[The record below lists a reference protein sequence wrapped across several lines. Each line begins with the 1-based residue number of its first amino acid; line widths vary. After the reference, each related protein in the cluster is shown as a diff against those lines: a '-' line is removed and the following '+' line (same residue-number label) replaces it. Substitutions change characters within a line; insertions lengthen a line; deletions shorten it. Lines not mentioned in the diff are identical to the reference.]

1 MTTMNGTV
9 VPGILPLLVLRHPS
23 PSDNVFPDFNP
34 NSGETIYPVLSN
46 VLSANVNMRGI
57 LSSRFSCS
65 PESGENILHQII
77 EGDGRTHEA
86 KYTCLVSSFEQA
98 EHNETS
104 SPAILSY
111 VTGGNRN
118 NDVKYK
124 ATKMT
129 KGILLAA
136 IQIFDKNYG
145 GSSDT
150 TITSMFQKY
159 VQTLTAN
166 IPTSNEQ
173 NALAE
178 FIRSF
183 MLDRIKQNPESYWG
197 GQDCLARCKIY
208 LNELEEE
215 AGVSDGFY
223 RENRNKFLR
232 NFIHKNFAMMTKVI
246 ASFIDGNHRV
256 LGLDSVITG
265 CFPANGMLEPTDK
278 YFEADELIHLQQ
290 TNKHFLEAVFLE
302 TDFTLELSR
311 VFVSESILIAQL
323 SNQYQ
328 PHDLVR

>member
-34 NSGETIYPVLSN
+34 ISCETIYPGLSN
-46 VLSANVNMRGI
+46 MLSANVNMRGI

-98 EHNETS
+98 EDNETS

-197 GQDCLARCKIY
+197 GQDCLSVVHRRSLHGA
-208 LNELEEE
+208 
-215 AGVSDGFY
+215 VSW
-223 RENRNKFLR
+223 
-232 NFIHKNFAMMTKVI
+232 
-246 ASFIDGNHRV
+246 RV
-256 LGLDSVITG
+256 LHVQARGGGDGSDAAAGARLEWCQGLCPESW
-265 CFPANGMLEPTDK
+265 PAGP
-278 YFEADELIHLQQ
+278 
-290 TNKHFLEAVFLE
+290 EAVS
-302 TDFTLELSR
+302 TR
-311 VFVSESILIAQL
+311 AESA
-323 SNQYQ
+323 
-328 PHDLVR
+328 